1 MIIELIEE
9 ISNSAQHL
17 IVVCQELKNEF
28 MCFARNII
36 VETKDK
42 ATLSHLYTDTD
53 LRNRETIYIISN
65 NNYID
70 LLDNPASEELVNKL
84 WVGQTSTQGRFY
96 FTSTQYDIIV
106 NANNSKNLSSIMN
119 KITNR
124 KSKDLNSFY
133 ESFYIWKNSIFV
145 KFYSQTLIYIFIL
158 IFFQLFYNI
167 VLYFLMNVFYSFS
180 LAKDILINS
189 KDIFNQI
196 DQSNYSIDQIFNIS
210 INRNL
215 TIYYTNISNVMMNS
229 NGSYNNST
237 LIALIPILVAN
248 LSKNIFYYSE
258 CNFKLFIIKYQ
269 FNKSVK
275 IKHIFNYLFVLCFS
289 ITSHKYY
296 IQKDIYS

>member
-1 MIIELIEE
+1 LIIELIEE

-42 ATLSHLYTDTD
+42 ATLLHLYTDTD

-167 VLYFLMNVFYSFS
+167 VFYFLTGVYYCCM
-180 LAKDILINS
+180 
-189 KDIFNQI
+189 
-196 DQSNYSIDQIFNIS
+196 IS
-210 INRNL
+210 P
-215 TIYYTNISNVMMNS
+215 SHF
-229 NGSYNNST
+229 
-237 LIALIPILVAN
+237 
-248 LSKNIFYYSE
+248 LSDRRI
-258 CNFKLFIIKYQ
+258 
-269 FNKSVK
+269 
-275 IKHIFNYLFVLCFS
+275 
-289 ITSHKYY
+289 
-296 IQKDIYS
+296 